1 MTDIYSGLGWSK
13 TQVGSC
19 RDGCIYSGFGWG
31 KTQIGSCSGTDQ
43 GAAAA
48 ALLLLLK

>member
-1 MTDIYSGLGWSK
+1 MADIYSGL
-13 TQVGSC
+13 
-19 RDGCIYSGFGWG
+19 GWG

-43 GAAAA
+43 GASAA